1 MNKRIEDNKKYLEE
15 NYYSQFRVC
24 KVKELIKEIWK
35 QSISEISIKIH

>member
-24 KVKELIKEIWK
+24 KVKELIKEL
-35 QSISEISIKIH
+35 